1 MALELGNLVRV
12 LYRRLFTL
20 AHLNKYLR
28 LDCIRLR
35 NHIVNDWK
43 MILRHLGVE
52 EAVLDYVDTNH
63 LGAIEKSYQGLLEW
77 TRSAGTQGATIRNL
91 CHALS
96 TVNCTGAIE
105 KLSSRGMI
113 WASIF

>member
-1 MALELGNLVRV
+1 MLFSDSSQLVIPED
-12 LYRRLFTL
+12 LRRRFDEPVT
-20 AHLNKYLR
+20 R
-28 LDCIRLR
+28 QDCIRLC

-91 CHALS
+91 CNALRAF
-96 TVNCTGAIE
+96 NCTEAIE
-105 KLSSRGMI
+105 KLSSGGMI
-113 WASIF
+113 